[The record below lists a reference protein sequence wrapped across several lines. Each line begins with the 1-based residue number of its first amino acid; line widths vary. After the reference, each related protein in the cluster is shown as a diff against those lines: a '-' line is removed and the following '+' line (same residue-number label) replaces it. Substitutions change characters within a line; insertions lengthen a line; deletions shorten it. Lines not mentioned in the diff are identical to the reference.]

1 MRKKNCD
8 VDKDGLVYGRRPPSP
23 AVFPDVDDGNEKQQQ
38 QQQQAAVF
46 FRATTT
52 APVVDEQ

>member
-1 MRKKNCD
+1 LRKKNCD

-38 QQQQAAVF
+38 QAAVF
-46 FRATTT
+46 FRATT